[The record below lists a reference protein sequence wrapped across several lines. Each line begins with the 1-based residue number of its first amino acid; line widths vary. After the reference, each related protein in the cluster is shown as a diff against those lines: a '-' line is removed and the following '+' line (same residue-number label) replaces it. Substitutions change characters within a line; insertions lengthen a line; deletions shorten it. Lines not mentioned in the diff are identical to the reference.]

1 MGCAHVIVQR
11 RGASAACTSLD
22 PRSVG
27 CMVIGLYDRRNGA
40 GDPAC
45 VTSLVFPLIDLVA
58 RSDKSRQC
66 HVNSGEKMITHFIP
80 EARDTVLKWDTAW
93 TAAGEIR
100 RRLYAE

>member
-1 MGCAHVIVQR
+1 
-11 RGASAACTSLD
+11 
-22 PRSVG
+22 
-27 CMVIGLYDRRNGA
+27 MVIGLYDRRNGA